1 MLKKKEKPM
10 VDISKE
16 IFDIVNKP
24 GRIGIL
30 GTADKNGQPNVAYF
44 GSLRLMGDNR
54 VTLGMSNNRSLKNLK
69 ENPLAVLFCVTESPV
84 NVNTV
89 GIRLYLKLKEIQEA
103 GPFFD
108 AIKGAILKHAG
119 ENAVKMIVAAVSFE
133 VTEIRNLMDFR
144 GK

>member
-1 MLKKKEKPM
+1 M

-16 IFDIVNKP
+16 IFDMVNKP

-44 GSLRLMGDNR
+44 GSLRLMEDNS
-54 VTLGMSNNRSLKNLK
+54 VALGMSNNRSLKNLK

-84 NVNTV
+84 NFNTV
-89 GIRLYLKLKEIQEA
+89 GIRLYLKLKEIQKE

-108 AIKGAILKHAG
+108 AVKGAILKRAG
-119 ENAVKMIVAAVSFE
+119 ENAAKMIVAAVSFD